1 MTNFAIGIL
10 VYTTLVFLAGANW
23 GNIRSRS
30 KQIEE
35 ELIATR
41 KLLTSQGDSEE
52 TKEATIALIKSK
64 KLGELHS
71 EKREYLAIWI
81 PSILVVIG
89 IAVTILT
96 AKK

>member
-1 MTNFAIGIL
+1 
-10 VYTTLVFLAGANW
+10 
-23 GNIRSRS
+23 
-30 KQIEE
+30 
-35 ELIATR
+35 
-41 KLLTSQGDSEE
+41 LLTSQGDSEE